1 MICLK
6 KCFFCGS
13 SNVIRDGHRGR
24 TPRYKC
30 KDCGRRFDGGLRR
43 NKAQVITDYVEGKQT
58 LSQLAVKYGVNEKTI
73 RRDLEG
79 MRRVHKISKD
89 KDVTIQMDTTYWGR
103 NFGLMVIMDA
113 VRRKILWHKYV
124 HQETIAQY
132 VEGVKWLRNNGFR
145 IYGAVVDGIRGMPQA
160 LMPIRVQ
167 MCQFHQ
173 MLIVRR
179 YLTQEPDL
187 EASAEL
193 LDLVN
198 NMAKMDKESFIGA
211 FDEWYG
217 KYRDVVN
224 ERVHD
229 KRIKRKTPPY
239 MRPRLRSAYLSV
251 KRNMPL
257 LWTFYDHPECGLP
270 NTNNALEGL
279 FSDLKSKVRIH
290 NSISKEHRKKLLDEY
305 ISRHY

>member
-1 MICLK
+1 M
-6 KCFFCGS
+6 
-13 SNVIRDGHRGR
+13 
-24 TPRYKC
+24 YKC
-30 KDCGRRFDGGLRR
+30 KSCGRQFLGGVRR
-43 NKAQVITDYVEGKQT
+43 DKAQVIADYVERKQT
-58 LSQLAVKYGVNEKTI
+58 LAQLAVKYGVNEKTI

-79 MRRVHKISKD
+79 MRYVHKIAKY

-103 NFGLMVIMDA
+103 DFGLMVIRDA
-113 VRRKILWHKYV
+113 LRGKVLWHKYV
-124 HQETIAQY
+124 RHETIAQY
-132 VEGVKWLRNNGFR
+132 VEGVDWLKRNGFR
-145 IYGAVVDGIRGMPQA
+145 IYGVVIDGMKGLPQS
-160 LMPIRVQ
+160 LKPVWVQ

-193 LDLVN
+193 LKLVN
-198 NMAKMDKESFIGA
+198 DMTKMDKDSFVGA
-211 FDEWYG
+211 FNEWHE
-217 KYRDVVN
+217 KYEGIIN

-257 LWTFYDHPECGLP
+257 LWTFYDHPETGLP
-270 NTNNALEGL
+270 NTNNALEGM
-279 FSDLKSKVRIH
+279 FSDLKSKVRVH
-290 NSISKEHRKKLLDEY
+290 SGISKEHRKKLIDEY
-305 ISRHY
+305 IKRLY